1 MKRRRQQQLSPPSN
15 KNNPSETLTV
25 QVKKIAALVPSRRSS
40 ESSQAHMKNFVCRP
54 GILAAVFVASML
66 FVVTLH
72 SQENQATSAVS
83 YEGQKVT
90 SVQIA
95 GQPDGNLKKLRS
107 LIAQPINAPYAQ
119 ANIDRTVEALKQ
131 AGNLEKVEVQV
142 EPSADGLHVVFVLQ
156 PAYYFGVFSF
166 PAAEKRFTY
175 MRLLQTS
182 NYAKQEPYRQ
192 EKVDEAESN
201 LLEFF
206 HRTGYFMATVEPKL
220 EIDKE
225 HGVVNVV
232 YDIKLKRHA
241 KFGNV
246 TITGIPPAQV
256 KHMAA
261 RLRSFKA
268 RLRGAYIKPGK
279 SYSNKKLQAAT
290 TFMQRELG
298 KQHYLAGRVKLVSTL
313 YNPETNRADITF
325 QVTQGP
331 KIEVKVAGAHVWG
344 RTQKKLI
351 PMYQEYTVDRDL
363 VNEGEQNLT
372 SYFQSKGYFD
382 VKVRSEFQR
391 TPAGVTVVYQVEKGK
406 RGKVTDIDFDGNRHF
421 SDKDLKASV
430 PINKG
435 TPFLPF
441 SHGKYSEQ
449 LVRKGLK
456 NIQGLYHG
464 AGYSEVKVTPKV
476 VRDGGDLKLRYVV
489 DEGVRDVVE
498 TLEIEGSHAL
508 AREKFAP
515 KGLNLEPGKPY
526 STQLLNKD
534 RDQIVAAYLDNG
546 FLTMT
551 FRATVRHEKDDPH
564 HVQVVYQIDEGPE
577 VTTAS
582 VAPVGAQHTR
592 PEIIARNAN
601 IKRGKPLSETALLRG
616 ESQLYT
622 LGVFDWASVDTRRPV
637 GDDPHAEVLVKLHES
652 KRNTIAYGF
661 GFSVINRGGSI
672 PSGTIALPGLPP
684 VGLPSS
690 FKTSQQTFW
699 GPEGSVE
706 YTRRNF
712 RGRAET
718 VTLSGFGARLDQRTA
733 ASWHNPTFWNTGW
746 SSTLTFSAERTSE
759 NPIYTARLGGAGL
772 QFQHYLD
779 KNRQKS
785 VVFRYDFRRT
795 NLTNIAIP
803 NLVLPEDQNVRLSAV
818 GAAFSRDARDNP
830 LDAHKG
836 IYESFQVD
844 LDPRFLGSNTSFGRF
859 LGQTAYY
866 RSLTSDSSL
875 VWANSLRIGM
885 ERAFG
890 NAHIPISESF
900 FSGGGSTLRG
910 FSLNGAGPQR
920 KVLVCPPDN
929 PNCGQQIS
937 VPVGGRMLVVANTE
951 LRFPLGISMP
961 LVGGPL
967 GGAAFYDGGNV
978 YTAINFGQI
987 FSDFTHTGGFGLRYK
1002 TPVGPV
1008 RVDIGHLFNAPPG
1021 VKSLQ
1026 FFVTLGQ
1033 AF

>member
-1 MKRRRQQQLSPPSN
+1 MKPQNQRELSS
-15 KNNPSETLTV
+15 
-25 QVKKIAALVPSRRSS
+25 A
-40 ESSQAHMKNFVCRP
+40 MKNFNGP
-54 GILAAVFVASML
+54 AGTMAAALLALTLLAAML
-66 FVVTLH
+66 Y
-72 SQENQATSAVS
+72 SQETQSTSAVS

-90 SVQIA
+90 SVQLA
-95 GQPDGNLKKLRS
+95 GQPDGNLRKLRS

-131 AGNLEKVEVQV
+131 AGRFEKVEVQIA
-142 EPSADGLHVVFVLQ
+142 PATDGLHVIFVLQ

-166 PAAEKRFTY
+166 PKAEKRYTY

-182 NYAKQEPYRQ
+182 NYAKQEPYTQ
-192 EKVDEAESN
+192 EKVEEAESN

-220 EIDKE
+220 DVDQA

-232 YDIKLKRHA
+232 YDINLKRHA

-246 TITGIPPAQV
+246 VITGIPESQV

-261 RLRSFKA
+261 SLRSIKA
-268 RLRGAYIKPGK
+268 RIKGAYLKPGK
-279 SYSNKKLQAAT
+279 TYSFKRLQAAT
-290 TFMQRELG
+290 TYLQRELG
-298 KQHYLAGRVKLVSTL
+298 KQHYLAGRVKVVSTL
-313 YNPETNRADITF
+313 YNPETNRADVTF
-325 QVTQGP
+325 AVTQGP
-331 KIEVKVAGAHVWG
+331 KIDVKIAGAHVWG

-363 VNEGEQNLT
+363 VNEGEQDLA
-372 SYFQSKGYFD
+372 SYFQSKGFFD
-382 VKVRSEFQR
+382 VKVQSKFER
-391 TPAGVTVVYQVEKGK
+391 TASGVTVLYQIEKGK
-406 RGKVTDIDFDGNRHF
+406 RGKVRAIDFNGNHHF
-421 SDKDLKASV
+421 SDKDLKAGV

-435 TPFLPF
+435 MSFVPF

-449 LVRKGLK
+449 LVRKGVK

-464 AGYSEVKVTPKV
+464 AGYSQVKVVPRV
-476 VRDGGDLKLRYVV
+476 ERNGGDLKLSFQV
-489 DEGVRDVVE
+489 DEGVRDLVE
-498 TLEIEGSHAL
+498 SLEIQGNHTL
-508 AREKFAP
+508 GREKLAP

-526 STQLLNKD
+526 STQLLDKD
-534 RDQIVAAYLDNG
+534 RDQIVATYLDSG
-546 FLTMT
+546 YLTMT
-551 FRATVRHEKDDPH
+551 FKATVQHAKEDPH
-564 HVQVVYQIDEGPE
+564 RVQVVYQIDEGPQ
-577 VTTAS
+577 VKTAS
-582 VAPVGAQHTR
+582 VAPVGTHHTR
-592 PEIIARNAN
+592 PEIIGRNAN
-601 IKRGKPLSETALLRG
+601 IKTGKPLSETALLRG

-622 LGVFDWASVDTRRPV
+622 LGVFDWASVDTRRPIT
-637 GDDPHAEVLVKLHES
+637 DDSQAEVLVKLHES
-652 KRNTIAYGF
+652 KRNSIAYGF

-684 VGLPSS
+684 VGLPAK

-699 GPEGSVE
+699 GPEGSIE

-718 VTLSGFGARLDQRTA
+718 VTLTAFGARLDQRAA
-733 ASWHNPTFWNTGW
+733 ASWTNPTFWNTGW
-746 SSTLTFSAERTSE
+746 SSTATLSTENTSE
-759 NPIYTARLGGAGL
+759 NPIFTARLGAAGI

-785 VVFRYDFRRT
+785 VIFRYDFRRT
-795 NLTNIAIP
+795 NLSNIIIP
-803 NLVLPEDQNVRLSAV
+803 GLVQPEDQNVRLSAL
-818 GAAFSRDARDNP
+818 GASFARDSRDNP

-836 IYESFQVD
+836 FYESFQVD
-844 LDPRFLGSNTSFGRF
+844 MDPSSLGSNTSFGRF

-866 RSLTSDSSL
+866 RSLTKDSSL
-875 VWANSLRIGM
+875 VWANSIRLGM

-890 NAHIPISESF
+890 GRHIPISESF

-920 KVLVCPPDN
+920 AVLVCPADN
-929 PNCGQQIS
+929 PGCNQNIS
-937 VPVGGRMLVVANTE
+937 VPVGGKMLMVANTE

-961 LVGGPL
+961 FVGGPL
-967 GGAAFYDGGNV
+967 GAAAFYDGGNV
-978 YTAINFGQI
+978 YRAVNFNDL
-987 FSDFTHTGGFGLRYK
+987 FSDFTHTAGMGLRYK

-1008 RVDIGHLFNAPPG
+1008 RVDVGHLFNAPPG

-1026 FFVTLGQ
+1026 WFVTLGQ

>member
-1 MKRRRQQQLSPPSN
+1 MKRFFSRAG
-15 KNNPSETLTV
+15 
-25 QVKKIAALVPSRRSS
+25 IFAAALV
-40 ESSQAHMKNFVCRP
+40 ALTLV
-54 GILAAVFVASML
+54 AAML
-66 FVVTLH
+66 Y
-72 SQENQATSAVS
+72 SQETQTIPTVS
-83 YEGQKVT
+83 YEGQKVS
-90 SVQIA
+90 SVQLA
-95 GQPDGNLKKLRS
+95 GQPDGNLRKLHS
-107 LIAQPINAPYAQ
+107 LVAQPINAPYAQ

-131 AGNLEKVEVQV
+131 AGLFEKVEVQV
-142 EPSADGLHVVFVLQ
+142 SPSAEGLHVIFVLQ
-156 PAYYFGVFSF
+156 PAYYFGVFNF
-166 PAAEKRFTY
+166 PKAEKRFTY

-182 NYAKQEPYRQ
+182 NYAKQEPYTQ
-192 EKVDEAESN
+192 EKVEEAESN

-220 EIDKE
+220 DIDKE
-225 HGVVNVV
+225 HGVVNVT
-232 YDIKLKRHA
+232 YDINLKRHA
-241 KFGNV
+241 KFGEL
-246 TITGIPPAQV
+246 TITGIPEPQA

-261 RLRSFKA
+261 TLRSIRA
-268 RLRGAYIKPGK
+268 RIRGAYLKPGK
-279 SYSNKKLQAAT
+279 TYSYKKLQTAT
-290 TFMQRELG
+290 TYLQRELG

-313 YNPETNRADITF
+313 YNPETNRADIKF

-331 KIEVKVAGAHVWG
+331 KIEVKIAGAHVWG

-363 VNEGEQNLT
+363 VNEGVQDLT

-382 VKVRSEFQR
+382 AKVQSKFER
-391 TPAGVTVVYQVEKGK
+391 TPAGVTVLYQVEKGK
-406 RGKVTDIDFDGNRHF
+406 RGKVKDVDFDGNHHF
-421 SDKDLKASV
+421 DDKELKGAV
-430 PINKG
+430 PVKTG
-435 TPFLPF
+435 MRFVPF

-449 LVRKGLK
+449 LVRKGVK

-464 AGYSEVKVTPKV
+464 AGYSQVKVTPRV
-476 VRDGGDLKLRYVV
+476 ERDGGDLKLAFQVEEGARDLV
-489 DEGVRDVVE
+489 DS
-498 TLEIEGSHAL
+498 LEIEGNHQL
-508 AREKFAP
+508 AKEKFAP

-534 RDQIVAAYLDNG
+534 RDQIVATYLDSG

-551 FRATVRHEKDDPH
+551 FKATVRHAKDDPH
-564 HVQVVYQIDEGPE
+564 HVQVVYQIDEGPQ

-592 PEIIARNAN
+592 PEIIAHNAN
-601 IKRGKPLSETALLRG
+601 IKTRKPLSETALLRG

-637 GDDPHAEVLVKLHES
+637 EDDPHAEVLVKLHES

-661 GFSVINRGGSI
+661 GFQVINRGGSI

-684 VGLPSS
+684 VGLPTK

-699 GPEGSVE
+699 GPEGSIE

-718 VTLSGFGARLDQRTA
+718 VTLTGFGGRLDQRAA
-733 ASWHNPTFWNTGW
+733 ASWTNPTFWNTGW
-746 SSTLTFSAERTSE
+746 SSTVTFSGERTSE
-759 NPIYTARLGGAGL
+759 NPIFTARLGGAGV

-779 KNRQKS
+779 RNRQKS
-785 VVFRYDFRRT
+785 VIIRYDFRRT

-803 NLVLPEDQNVRLSAV
+803 GLVLPEDERVRISAV
-818 GAAFSRDARDNP
+818 GASYARDSRDNP

-836 IYESFQVD
+836 FYQSFQFDVD
-844 LDPRFLGSNTSFGRF
+844 PGFLGSNTSFGRF

-866 RSLTSDSSL
+866 RSLTKDSSL
-875 VWANSLRIGM
+875 VWANSLRVGL
-885 ERAFG
+885 EQAFG
-890 NAHIPISESF
+890 DAHIPISESF

-920 KVLVCPPDN
+920 QVLVCPSDN
-929 PNCGQQIS
+929 PGCGQQIS
-937 VPVGGRMLVVANTE
+937 VPVGGKMLVVANTE

-961 LVGGPL
+961 FVGGTL

-978 YTAINFGQI
+978 YRAVNFNDL
-987 FSDFTHTGGFGLRYK
+987 FSDFTHTTGMGLRYK

-1008 RVDIGHLFNAPPG
+1008 RIDIGHLFNAPPG